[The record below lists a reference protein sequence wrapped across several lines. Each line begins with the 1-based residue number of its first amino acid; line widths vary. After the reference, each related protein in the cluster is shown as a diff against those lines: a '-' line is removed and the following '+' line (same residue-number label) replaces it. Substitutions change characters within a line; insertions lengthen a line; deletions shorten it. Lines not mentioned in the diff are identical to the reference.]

1 MVAVFS
7 PVVVVSRVGTVA
19 SDKDTS
25 FFVPS
30 LITTYSFPVLMF
42 GTLPIENVWLYPE
55 NSSFSILG
63 LLPPQ
68 DVRQK
73 IVVNSKQIKVKR
85 PIPSFFIVSSFF
97 IIYFFQNTE
106 LAIE

>member
-1 MVAVFS
+1 
-7 PVVVVSRVGTVA
+7 
-19 SDKDTS
+19 
-25 FFVPS
+25 
-30 LITTYSFPVLMF
+30 MF
-42 GTLPIENVWLYPE
+42 GVLPIENVWLYPE

-73 IVVNSKQIKVKR
+73 MVVSTKQINVKR

-97 IIYFFQNTE
+97 INYFFQNTKSDIYYKRV
-106 LAIE
+106 LQMTPNLIKADHIHPF